1 MEYCEVIYEMFYT
14 LLNYGIL
21 LALSIKNKGVF

>member
-1 MEYCEVIYEMFYT
+1 MEYCEVIYEMFYS
-14 LLNYGIL
+14 LLDYGIL

>member
-1 MEYCEVIYEMFYT
+1 MEYCELIYEMFYN
-14 LLNYGIL
+14 LLDYGIL

>member
-1 MEYCEVIYEMFYT
+1 MEYCEVIYEMFHS
-14 LLNYGIL
+14 LLDYEIL